1 MKVSISARV
10 DEVLVAYL
18 DNYQKEHE
26 VKSRSEA
33 LEQAIKAL
41 RERDLD
47 REYALAM
54 AEGDASGDAELWDQV
69 AGDGLEHLKDAREVW

>member
-1 MKVSISARV
+1 MKMSISARV
-10 DEVLVAYL
+10 DEALVAYL
-18 DNYQKEHE
+18 DNYQKEHD

-54 AEGDASGDAELWDQV
+54 AEWDASGDAKLWDQV
-69 AGDGLEHLKDAREVW
+69 AGDGLEQPRDAREAW

>member
-10 DEVLVAYL
+10 NEALVAYL
-18 DNYQKEHE
+18 DRYQKEHD

-33 LEQAIKAL
+33 LKQATKAL

-47 REYALAM
+47 RECALAM
-54 AEGDASGDAELWDQV
+54 SEWDASGDAGLWDQT
-69 AGDGLEHLKDAREVW
+69 AGDGLEHLKDAREAW